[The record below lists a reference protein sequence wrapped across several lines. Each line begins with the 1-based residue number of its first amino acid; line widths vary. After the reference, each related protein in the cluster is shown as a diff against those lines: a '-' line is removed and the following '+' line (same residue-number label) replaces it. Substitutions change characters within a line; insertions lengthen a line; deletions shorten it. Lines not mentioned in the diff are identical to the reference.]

1 MLFLALL
8 DLLCCVCFAL
18 VEASRAF
25 SPVVMHRLLIAMA
38 SPVAEHRLQGTQ
50 ASAVVAHGL
59 SSSSSQT
66 LEHSLNSVATGV
78 VALQHK
84 GSSRTRGQT
93 HVPYTGRWIPHYQAI
108 RKAPISKGFNDG
120 FISICHSENE

>member
-1 MLFLALL
+1 MFLFLALL
-8 DLLCCVCFAL
+8 DLLCCVDFAL

-25 SPVVMHRLLIAMA
+25 SPVIMHRLLIAMA

-59 SSSSSQT
+59 ISSCSSQT

-78 VALQHK
+78 VTLQHK
-84 GSSRTRGQT
+84 GSSRTRDQT

-108 RKAPISKGFNDG
+108 RKAPISKVFNDG
-120 FISICHSENE
+120 FISILSF